1 MITYEYRCD
10 ANETTLTVRHSINEK
25 LESWGELCSLADYSP
40 GDTPPDTPVKRLM
53 SGGSLMPKSN
63 NNGVGKPLPKP
74 SSSGGCC
81 GSC

>member
-1 MITYEYRCD
+1 MVTYEYRCE
-10 ANETTLTVRHSINEK
+10 ANDTTLTVRHSIHEK

-40 GDTPPDTPVKRLM
+40 GDTPLETPVTRLM
-53 SGGSLMPKSN
+53 GG
-63 NNGVGKPLPKP
+63 GKPLPKP